1 MPVLHKYKNR
11 NEYYIL
17 TMIGKAVA
25 TFHLKPEG
33 YRKLAAAGIKKG
45 ATFPRALL
53 LDLYRVGDAYTHE
66 PASGDA
72 ESKQPKLQ
80 LKLDFPDDPEPASLF
95 PHCSACSSVDD
106 LHVVE
111 IKQPEHIAAILCAS
125 CRAKKIIDSSIP
137 LELVA
142 AQRHCQACAG
152 FEPQALACRQ
162 ERARRRG
169 QVQPE
174 EGATTGASPGRS
186 TLPRV
191 VIAPS
196 VAPTQPAMPAR
207 DVTGT
212 NNGHTSRRAAIR
224 LNEADPQSRL
234 AEGAAA

>member
-66 PASGDA
+66 PVPGDA

-111 IKQPEHIAAILCAS
+111 IKQPEHIASILCAA

-137 LELVA
+137 LP
-142 AQRHCQACAG
+142 
-152 FEPQALACRQ
+152 F
-162 ERARRRG
+162 
-169 QVQPE
+169 
-174 EGATTGASPGRS
+174 
-186 TLPRV
+186 
-191 VIAPS
+191 
-196 VAPTQPAMPAR
+196 
-207 DVTGT
+207 VTCD
-212 NNGHTSRRAAIR
+212 I
-224 LNEADPQSRL
+224 LSRL
-234 AEGAAA
+234 LKMKKIHKVDISVLSYQKLLNAEFETKWDHVLKNKPQQTKLFDTEDKKQKKLAARTKRLIAWGKPKDYLE

>member
-53 LDLYRVGDAYTHE
+53 LDLYRVGDAYTHV

-80 LKLDFPDDPEPASLF
+80 LKLDFPYDPEPASLF

-111 IKQPEHIAAILCAS
+111 LKQPEHIASILCGS
-125 CRAKKIIDSSIP
+125 CRAGKAVDTSIP
-137 LELVA
+137 LSFMSCEL
-142 AQRHCQACAG
+142 
-152 FEPQALACRQ
+152 L
-162 ERARRRG
+162 
-169 QVQPE
+169 
-174 EGATTGASPGRS
+174 
-186 TLPRV
+186 
-191 VIAPS
+191 
-196 VAPTQPAMPAR
+196 
-207 DVTGT
+207 
-212 NNGHTSRRAAIR
+212 
-224 LNEADPQSRL
+224 SRL
-234 AEGAAA
+234 LKIKRIHKVDRSVLSYQKLLDTEFEANWDNLKKNRPQQTRLFDTVEKKQKKPAARQKT

>member
-17 TMIGKAVA
+17 TMIGRAVA

-33 YRKLAAAGIKKG
+33 YRKLSAAGIKKG

-66 PASGDA
+66 PASGDT

-111 IKQPEHIAAILCAS
+111 IKQPEHIASILCGS
-125 CRAKKIIDSSIP
+125 CRSGRVVDTSIP
-137 LELVA
+137 LSFMSCEL
-142 AQRHCQACAG
+142 
-152 FEPQALACRQ
+152 L
-162 ERARRRG
+162 
-169 QVQPE
+169 
-174 EGATTGASPGRS
+174 
-186 TLPRV
+186 
-191 VIAPS
+191 
-196 VAPTQPAMPAR
+196 
-207 DVTGT
+207 
-212 NNGHTSRRAAIR
+212 
-224 LNEADPQSRL
+224 SRL
-234 AEGAAA
+234 LKIKSIHKVDRSVLSYQKLLDTEFEASWDNLKKNRPGQTRLFDTEEKKQKKPAARQKD